1 MRDTGLWH
9 PRLAALV
16 AGMGHTDTIV
26 VADAGLP
33 VPPGVEIVHLGV
45 ARGIPTL
52 LPVLAAITADLVV
65 EEATV
70 AWELTDPGILAG
82 LHTGLAGIP
91 VKTTSH
97 DDLKAACRSACA
109 VVRTGEATPY
119 ANVILRAGV
128 PF

>member
-1 MRDTGLWH
+1 MRDSGLWH

-16 AGMGHTDTIV
+16 AGMGHTDIIV

-33 VPPGVEIVHLGV
+33 VPPGVEVVQLAVTRGV
-45 ARGIPTL
+45 PAF
-52 LPVLAAITADLVV
+52 LPVLAAIAAELVV

-70 AWELTDPGILAG
+70 ADELTDEGIRAG
-82 LHTGLAGIP
+82 LSGFP
-91 VKTTSH
+91 VRTVPHEDFKVATR
-97 DDLKAACRSACA
+97 KATAI
-109 VVRTGEATPY
+109 VRTGEATPY